1 MARQPQWG
9 ASVTVTTPPLGGARL
24 GVHRQR
30 AVEVLDAREQRLWAF
45 ARAELANEATFEDD
59 SPRFHYRGE
68 VGSGGTYHLDWR
80 EAKARGDIFFRL
92 ESALAQ
98 AALARAMGRRLPV
111 AEVVF
116 DYEAHG
122 ARVTVLE
129 ERRGSRGWLR
139 VERLAVRSVEDEEHL
154 LVGAVSDAGEELDA
168 DWCDRLLGLPVLR
181 IGAVHDR
188 AAPALPVALERQHA
202 RVLAEAEARHAA
214 WLGEEEDKLDQWA
227 EDLKLGLERE
237 LKDLDAEVRAARKAS
252 RLTVTL
258 AEKLAAQRHV
268 KQLEQRT

>member
-1 MARQPQWG
+1 
-9 ASVTVTTPPLGGARL
+9 
-24 GVHRQR
+24 
-30 AVEVLDAREQRLWAF
+30 
-45 ARAELANEATFEDD
+45 
-59 SPRFHYRGE
+59 
-68 VGSGGTYHLDWR
+68 
-80 EAKARGDIFFRL
+80 
-92 ESALAQ
+92 
-98 AALARAMGRRLPV
+98 
-111 AEVVF
+111 
-116 DYEAHG
+116 
-122 ARVTVLE
+122 
-129 ERRGSRGWLR
+129 
-139 VERLAVRSVEDEEHL
+139 
-154 LVGAVSDAGEELDA
+154 
-168 DWCDRLLGLPVLR
+168 LR

-214 WLGEEEDKLDQWA
+214 RLGEEEDKLDQWA